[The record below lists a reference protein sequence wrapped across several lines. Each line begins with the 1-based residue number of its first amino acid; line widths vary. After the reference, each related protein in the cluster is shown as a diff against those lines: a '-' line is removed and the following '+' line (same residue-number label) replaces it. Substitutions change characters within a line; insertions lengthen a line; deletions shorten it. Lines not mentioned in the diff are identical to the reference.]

1 MASWR
6 SIDVSRLNFACKTTI
21 ILNWQES
28 SSRLKT
34 GFSYEFPVEES
45 NKTI

>member
-6 SIDVSRLNFACKTTI
+6 SIGVSRLNFACKATI

-34 GFSYEFPVEES
+34 GYGFPVEES